1 MNATI
6 HRANEIRKEAAVKFG
21 GKPGDYSL
29 KIACEMAKN
38 GEKVNKMETITVKC
52 EQGQE
57 FIFEVDNGK
66 VVSATINS
74 KTKGMLPVTGVQL
87 SGQMVTGRITVDCK
101 EIKFVNKLSQ
111 SSVEKVTGKPR
122 WSKKAV
128 GNGPTGW
135 CDLCGSYCFGDCR
148 S

>member
-6 HRANEIRKEAAVKFG
+6 RRANEIRKEAAAKFG
-21 GKPGDYSL
+21 GQPGDYSL

-38 GEKVNKMETITVKC
+38 GEKINMETITVKC

-57 FIFEVDNGK
+57 FIFAVNNGK

-74 KTKGMLPVTGVQL
+74 KAKGLLPVTGVQL
-87 SGQMVTGRITVDCK
+87 SGQMVTGRITVDGK
-101 EIKFVNKLSQ
+101 EIKFVNKLSRL
-111 SSVEKVTGKPR
+111 SAEKVTGKPKWAKR
-122 WSKKAV
+122 AI
-128 GNGPTGW
+128 GNGPDGW
-135 CDLCGSYCFGDCR
+135 CDLCQSWCYGDCR